1 MASTLCVTARDG
13 LRVAPGL
20 AKPLSRTQEV
30 APNQHILAL
39 VREMRATCLDVAE
52 SAAQS
57 EIQLLDPTIYVAR
70 ALKRY
75 GTLDMK
81 IFEVEELPADL
92 ARMTWSKFAK
102 YTEDRFQSN
111 YVSAQECTLVRRFFV
126 ASVQNSSGNLASL
139 DDHPGI

>member
-20 AKPLSRTQEV
+20 ANSLSTTQEV
-30 APNQHILAL
+30 APNQLFLSL

-57 EIQLLDPTIYVAR
+57 EIQLLDPIIYVAR

-75 GTLDMK
+75 GALKMK
-81 IFEVEELPADL
+81 NLEVEELPADL
-92 ARMTWSKFAK
+92 ARMTWAKFAK
-102 YTEDRFQSN
+102 YTEDRFGSN
-111 YVSAQECTLVRRFFV
+111 KFSAQECNLCVDFV
-126 ASVQNSSGNLASL
+126 VVSVQNSIGNLASP